1 MEVLSGQ
8 CAICKKSDTNDTLI
22 VLSPKGSEGINN
34 ASKLRQDVIIVA
46 DGFKVHSTCR
56 KQYTDKKD
64 ISNLQKQRN
73 DSPEKRKHSVN

>member
-22 VLSPKGSEGINN
+22 VLSPKGAEGINN

-56 KQYTDKKD
+56 KRYTDKK
-64 ISNLQKQRN
+64 IFLSSRSKETIPQLK
-73 DSPEKRKHSVN
+73 KKHSVN